1 MKQSTILSLAAASA
15 SLLTACLF
23 QGESD
28 SKGSATVQMDIR
40 ASASAAL
47 AKSSDLIL
55 GDTSGAHVVLTEAKL
70 AISRIKL
77 HSESESD
84 RCDSAEDHRKKDDSS
99 KSADEVE
106 RECED
111 DEKVAFAGPFIVD
124 LLTGTS
130 TPPLGSLSV
139 PAGPYR
145 KVKVELHQ
153 GQNGSALDGK
163 TLVAAGSVTFADGTT
178 RPFNLS
184 LTLNENLK
192 IKSKSG
198 LTLDAGTVNTVAIS
212 ILAGNW
218 LKGLDL
224 AGCLAG
230 APAGA
235 LVITEKSDLGKCLDA
250 EHRIKDN
257 FRDAFETHEKE
268 HTDGKDSTNSGKDK

>member
-15 SLLTACLF
+15 TLFTACLF

-28 SKGSATVQMDIR
+28 SKGMASVQMDIR
-40 ASASAAL
+40 ASSSTAL
-47 AKSSDLIL
+47 AKSSDLVL

-70 AISRIKL
+70 SISRIKL

-84 RCDSAEDHRKKDDSS
+84 RCDSAEELKKDDSS
-99 KSADEVE
+99 KTGLDDEK
-106 RECED
+106 ECED
-111 DEKVAFAGPFIVD
+111 DEKVAFKGPFIID

-130 TPPLGSLSV
+130 TPPLGTLSV

-145 KVKVELHQ
+145 KVKIELHQ
-153 GQNGSALDGK
+153 GQNGTELDGK
-163 TLVAAGSVTFADGTT
+163 TLVAAGIMTFADGTT
-178 RPFNLS
+178 RPFSVS

-192 IKSKSG
+192 IESKSG
-198 LTLDAGTVNTVAIS
+198 LTLDAGTLNTVAVG

-224 AGCLAG
+224 AGCLAA
-230 APAGA
+230 APAGE

-250 EHRIKDN
+250 EHLIKGN
-257 FRDAFETHEKE
+257 FREAFETHEK
-268 HTDGKDSTNSGKDK
+268 DSTSHSGKDK